1 MLHKTRGIVLRTTNF
16 SESSV
21 VAKIYT
27 ELFGLQSYLINGV
40 RNKKA
45 KVKANLLQPLTLL
58 NLVVYHKERGGLQ
71 RISEI
76 RADVPFASIPYRI
89 VKSSVVLFL
98 NEILN
103 QAILEEEVNPDL
115 FHFIYNSVCIL
126 DLLDEDDGGCA
137 NFHMAF
143 LMQLSKFLGFFPL
156 GQYSEGRE
164 VFNLKEGLFQKILPN
179 HPNYLSNPLSK
190 TLYQLATFPYTE
202 INRIFLSKSER
213 KELLQKILLYYQ
225 LHISG
230 FSNIK
235 AHLILEEVMQ

>member
-1 MLHKTRGIVLRTTNF
+1 MLHKTRGIVLRTTNY

-27 ELFGLQSYLINGV
+27 ELFGLQSYMINGV

-58 NLVVYHKERGGLQ
+58 NLVVYHKERSGLQ

-76 RADVPFASIPYRI
+76 RPDVPLTSIPYRI
-89 VKSSVVLFL
+89 VKSSIVLFL

-103 QAILEEEVNPDL
+103 QAILEEEANPDL
-115 FHFIYNSVCIL
+115 FHFIYNSICIL
-126 DLLDEDDGGCA
+126 DLLDENDGCA
-137 NFHMAF
+137 NFHLAF
-143 LMQLSKFLGFFPL
+143 LIQLTKFLGFFPL
-156 GQYSEGRE
+156 GQYSEDQPI
-164 VFNLKEGLFQKILPN
+164 FNLKEGLFQQMPPT
-179 HPNYLSNPLSK
+179 HPNYLAFPLSK
-190 TLYQLATFPYTE
+190 TIYQLATYPYTAIKE
-202 INRIFLSKSER
+202 ILLSRDDR
-213 KELLQKILLYYQ
+213 KELLQKVLLYFQ
-225 LHISG
+225 LHSSG